1 MKDFKQLAV
10 FQKTRIFNK
19 EIYLKTKNFL
29 AEERF
34 GITNQIRRASVS
46 IATNIAEGCGRN
58 SDKEFAR
65 FLNIAYASACE
76 VECLLLISSDLEL
89 IDRQTLSSLQKKLDE
104 IKKMLF
110 AFVKKLM
117 TEDCRLRTKSALCI
131 VVFPVLIL
139 KTFLL
144 DKGSV

>member
-19 EIYLKTKNFL
+19 EIYLKTKNFP

-58 SDKEFAR
+58 SDKDFAR

-117 TEDCRLRTKSALCI
+117 TD
-131 VVFPVLIL
+131 
-139 KTFLL
+139 
-144 DKGSV
+144 D

>member
-1 MKDFKQLAV
+1 MKDFKQLTV

-19 EIYLKTKNFL
+19 EIYLKTKNFPTD
-29 AEERF
+29 ERF

-104 IKKMLF
+104 ITVYSTDDLF
-110 AFVKKLM
+110 TLGASLCFADVIVKNVFFV
-117 TEDCRLRTKSALCI
+117 
-131 VVFPVLIL
+131 
-139 KTFLL
+139 L
-144 DKGSV
+144 D